1 LLGAVEAPL
10 PWAFARQI
18 GFTYPSAPAYGLST
32 RGQLVGVHGGVV
44 VVVVLVGGRVDVLL
58 VGGRVD
64 VLLVGGRV
72 LVLLVGGRLEVVV
85 LVGGCV
91 PPHDTL
97 FTVNDVGSAGGVVAL
112 VECTIRPIVSE
123 PPVATLPFH
132 DSFCAVCAVPV
143 PDQRALQPC
152 TRFWPAG
159 RAKVSVQ
166 LVHGSP
172 VLRSTTSA
180 W

>member
-1 LLGAVEAPL
+1 
-10 PWAFARQI
+10 
-18 GFTYPSAPAYGLST
+18 LST
-32 RGQLVGVHGGVV
+32 RGQLVGVHGGL
-44 VVVVLVGGRVDVLL
+44 VVVLVGGWLL
-58 VGGRVD
+58 EVV
-64 VLLVGGRV
+64 
-72 LVLLVGGRLEVVV
+72 LVGGRLEVVLVGGRLLVVLVGGREVVLLV

-91 PPHDTL
+91 PPQETL
-97 FTVNDVGSAGGVVAL
+97 FTVNEVGIAGGVVAL
-112 VECTIRPIVSE
+112 VECTIRPIVSD
-123 PPVATLPFH
+123 PLVATLPFH
-132 DSFCAVCAVPV
+132 DSFWAVCAVPV